1 MTNSVSKN
9 VLRRSV
15 HSLPH
20 RECKIRPIRCETE
33 LIETVHEVAIAGQS
47 GTLAAPDYAATARRL
62 QAAGR
67 GLATL
72 AEAAIVI
79 ADPVEDGAWT
89 GPESSH

>member
-1 MTNSVSKN
+1 MEDDDREL
-9 VLRRSV
+9 LRRLFV
-15 HSLPH
+15 AA
-20 RECKIRPIRCETE
+20 TE
-33 LIETVHEVAIAGQS
+33 LIETAHEVAIAGQS
-47 GTLAAPDYAATARRL
+47 STLAAPDYAATARRL
-62 QAAGR
+62 QAVAR

>member
-1 MTNSVSKN
+1 MEDDDREL
-9 VLRRSV
+9 LRRLFV
-15 HSLPH
+15 AA
-20 RECKIRPIRCETE
+20 TE
-33 LIETVHEVAIAGQS
+33 LIENAHEIAIAGQS
-47 GTLAAPDYAATARRL
+47 STLAAPDYAATACRL

-89 GPESSH
+89 GPESSP